1 MNKSQ
6 PNSAATRL
14 SRREI
19 QAIQEEAAAWIAR
32 RDAGLTDFEQ
42 EQYNLWCDAHPAN
55 REALQQLD
63 GVWLNLDRPL
73 QSGAADLLLGEL
85 QVRTNRRRHRR
96 VGLAA
101 SAAVVL
107 FAATV
112 GWQYWSRPAS
122 VASPTSTQAVV
133 HLPAVRSLPDGSV
146 MELAD
151 NSDVAVEFSPTFRRV
166 VLKRGQAHFQVS
178 KNPAR
183 PFIVAAGGIEVRAVG
198 TAFVVQ
204 LGSQDLAVLVTE
216 GRVAVDATAPAAPAA
231 VPSVVPTVLAMVD
244 AGRGVSISL
253 AEADHNKVRPLSEG
267 EFVDRTA
274 WRRPRLEFSGTPLLE
289 AVAMMN
295 RQNQVQ
301 LLIEDPAVGQLRIS
315 GIFGA
320 QNTDS
325 FVRSLENTFDL
336 KAERRS
342 ENEIVLRRAP

>member
-1 MNKSQ
+1 
-6 PNSAATRL
+6 
-14 SRREI
+14 
-19 QAIQEEAAAWIAR
+19 
-32 RDAGLTDFEQ
+32 
-42 EQYNLWCDAHPAN
+42 
-55 REALQQLD
+55 
-63 GVWLNLDRPL
+63 
-73 QSGAADLLLGEL
+73 
-85 QVRTNRRRHRR
+85 
-96 VGLAA
+96 
-101 SAAVVL
+101 
-107 FAATV
+107 
-112 GWQYWSRPAS
+112 
-122 VASPTSTQAVV
+122 
-133 HLPAVRSLPDGSV
+133 
-146 MELAD
+146 
-151 NSDVAVEFSPTFRRV
+151 
-166 VLKRGQAHFQVS
+166 
-178 KNPAR
+178 
-183 PFIVAAGGIEVRAVG
+183 
-198 TAFVVQ
+198 
-204 LGSQDLAVLVTE
+204 
-216 GRVAVDATAPAAPAA
+216 
-231 VPSVVPTVLAMVD
+231 MVD